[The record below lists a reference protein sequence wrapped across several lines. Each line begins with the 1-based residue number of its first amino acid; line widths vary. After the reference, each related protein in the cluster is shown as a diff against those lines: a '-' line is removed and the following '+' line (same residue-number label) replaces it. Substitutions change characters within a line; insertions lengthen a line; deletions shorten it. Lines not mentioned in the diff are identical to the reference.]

1 MRPSTVAPINTC
13 WAVGASGNP
22 IGFCCQIMCARKFL
36 RNFLVLANAK
46 RGDYQPITKI
56 HTCRA
61 YGRRRAGQPD
71 DVALSKG
78 ILQSTGEVHEGRTS
92 PLVHPGSPDSQ
103 GQDQPQSCLAAGPC
117 LARTSAGPP
126 YGFDPAGHGHP
137 KNLPS
142 PFATRWFVRLWD
154 FLTPPSQDVKAYG
167 FQLKAR
173 PPLAAID
180 GHEISDKSFLGLD
193 KTLRDQFLSF
203 NVGIGEITEST
214 NDEITVLFARLQ
226 MGMPLN
232 PAELRNADLGPM
244 RNIIQLMATSHE
256 FFANT
261 PMRDERTKH
270 FDYASFAF
278 ATAMGIGKMDM
289 KAPDLRELQH
299 KCNGLPAEEL
309 MQLSSKV
316 GEALNVLSE
325 VDQRTA
331 YPVTRKWIFV
341 DLLGLIM
348 LYHDSG
354 KAVDVDKFTAAYD
367 VFENRRRAYTSHMDK
382 LLDSK
387 RKDAETL
394 DRQLYDYLAAF
405 RTEGAKAASLLA
417 RQNALKRFFRNVE
430 VK

>member
-1 MRPSTVAPINTC
+1 MKVEQVLWSIQDLLTRKDKINL
-13 WAVGASGNP
+13 NP
-22 IGFCCQIMCARKFL
+22 AWQRGPAWRESRRVLLVDSIL
-36 RNFLVLANAK
+36 R
-46 RGDYQPITKI
+46 GMDIPKI
-56 HTCRA
+56 
-61 YGRRRAGQPD
+61 YLRR
-71 DVALSKG
+71 
-78 ILQSTGEVHEGRTS
+78 
-92 PLVHPGSPDSQ
+92 
-103 GQDQPQSCLAAGPC
+103 
-117 LARTSAGPP
+117 
-126 YGFDPAGHGHP
+126 
-137 KNLPS
+137 LPS
-142 PFATRWFVRLWD
+142 GGLYDYEAVDGQQRLRAIWD
-154 FLTPPSQDVKAYG
+154 FLTSPSQVVKAHG
-167 FQLKAR
+167 FPLKAR
-173 PPLAAID
+173 PALAAVD
-180 GHEISDKSFLGLD
+180 GHEISEKSFSGLD
-193 KTLRDQFLSF
+193 KKLRDKFMSF
-203 NVGIGEITEST
+203 KVGIGEITEST

-289 KAPDLRELQH
+289 KAPDLRELQQ

-325 VDQRTA
+325 VDQHTA

-348 LYHDSG
+348 SYHDSG
-354 KAVDVDKFTAAYD
+354 KAVDVAKFTEAYD
-367 VFENRRRAYTSHMDK
+367 GFETRRRAYTSQMDK

-387 RKDAETL
+387 RKDAEPL
-394 DRQLYDYLAAF
+394 DRHLYDYLAAF
-405 RTEGAKAASLLA
+405 RTEGAKATSLVT
-417 RQNALKRFFRNVE
+417 RQNALKRFFKNVE